1 MRIDHTRP
9 LRIKGDPTRG
19 VHVVGFIQKNP
30 NDPARF
36 MVSTQYAPGQGWS
49 EPYEIEISTGRVPA
63 NVVPGSALEF
73 ENVPEVTSGFYPLS
87 PRRGGPY
94 GRGMTML
101 EGARSDYPDAIAVLE
116 IIYEDDKPKEAKIHA
131 VA

>member
-1 MRIDHTRP
+1 MRIDPTRP
-9 LRIKGDPTRG
+9 LRIKGDSRRK
-19 VHVVGFIQKNP
+19 VHTVGFVQNNP
-30 NDPARF
+30 NARRRF
-36 MVSTQYAPGQGWS
+36 MIAVQWGEGSGWNQ
-49 EPYEIEISTGRVPA
+49 PIELDPETGRVPRGQTE
-63 NVVPGSALEF
+63 GSALEF

-101 EGARSDYPDAIAVLE
+101 EGALADYPDAIAILE